1 MPSLVSVTDEDAARG
16 GQLLRPIESLPA
28 SREEF
33 LRASEEESEQF
44 SPTDSIRRRLQMLSL
59 GEGGGSILP
68 RRMAPFLPEF
78 LTPEPFE
85 GEMVSPEVANQRAE
99 GLGLEPF
106 TEPSPEGLVDYL
118 ITRKREENA
127 RNTILERSPGTLTS
141 TLGIGA
147 QFIEQAKDPINIA
160 SAFMPV
166 VGQTR
171 FAIWA
176 ARFGATRTRLLT
188 GAIEGTAG
196 AALVEP
202 IVLSQALREQAD
214 YGFADAFLNIVFGGA
229 LGGGLHV
236 GVGKV
241 ADIGA
246 RMAGRPTLSERVS
259 GMPIESKERLLRS
272 AVADMAQGR
281 PVDVEVLF
289 TAEEL
294 AGRARSRRAGLLAGT
309 AAGRADDIDFGVNL
323 GAGLQRTVIGEAQE
337 PVLTVPML
345 NRRGEARV
353 FRTRQEAENTLARL
367 DDAQA
372 RLREMEDG
380 RFLIERSTEAQVSR
394 EPEGAVRRF
403 RTERAANRFKEQQ
416 GLADADV
423 VPIGRGQGRAFTLV
437 EGLSARDLEQARTRP
452 EFFQPQDI
460 ARSRQQREVF
470 APRLED
476 AIRSFVERERTGRV
490 ASTSVDAEA
499 AAEIDL
505 RVSSARDTTDVVA
518 SAKEELAEA
527 MDRLERAKEAAALGG
542 EETAEN
548 FAEFDQAI
556 EQAEAFGR
564 AVRQA
569 AMCEIGR

>member
-1 MPSLVSVTDEDAARG
+1 MPSLLTVTDKQEREGGPLFRG
-16 GQLLRPIESLPA
+16 LSEIPA
-28 SREEF
+28 SRQAF
-33 LRASEEESEQF
+33 LDASFEESETF
-44 SPTDSIRRRLQMLSL
+44 SPTASIGRAMERAELQEPGPRPNARGQFRRVQRQAEQAREQVPMLTRDEANARGKDFGL
-59 GEGGGSILP
+59 TYDDDVPEALFEWDLRNKRKEIERQSILA
-68 RRMAPFLPEF
+68 RSR
-78 LTPEPFE
+78 
-85 GEMVSPEVANQRAE
+85 GS
-99 GLGLEPF
+99 F
-106 TEPSPEGLVDYL
+106 TS
-118 ITRKREENA
+118 A
-127 RNTILERSPGTLTS
+127 
-141 TLGIGA
+141 LGIGA
-147 QFIEQAKDPINIA
+147 QFLAQAKDPINIA
-160 SAFMPV
+160 SAFVPL
-166 VGQTR
+166 VGPTR

-176 ARFGATRTRLLT
+176 SRIGATRARALT
-188 GAIEGTAG
+188 GAVEGAVG
-196 AALVEP
+196 ASLVEP
-202 IVLSQALREQAD
+202 IVLAQARAEQAD
-214 YGFADAFLNIVFGGA
+214 YGPADALLNVTFGTL

-236 GVGKV
+236 SVGAA
-241 ADIGA
+241 ADVGA
-246 RMAGRPTLSERVS
+246 RLRGQPTLSQRIS
-259 GMPIESKERLLRS
+259 AMKLESRERLLRA
-272 AVADMAQGR
+272 AVADMVEGR

-294 AGRARSRRAGLLAGT
+294 AGRPRSRRAGLLAGT
-309 AAGRADDIDFGVNL
+309 AAGRADELDFGVNL
-323 GAGLQRTVIGEAQE
+323 GVGLQRTALGEVEE

-416 GLADADV
+416 GLDNAEV

-437 EGLSARDLEQARTRP
+437 EGLSERDLQQVRTRP

-460 ARSRQQREVF
+460 ARSRHHREVF

-499 AAEIDL
+499 AAEIELQVSNQRARQDL
-505 RVSSARDTTDVVA
+505 VESA
-518 SAKEELAEA
+518 EGELAEA
-527 MDRLERAKEAAALGG
+527 MDRLERTREAAALGG

-548 FAEFDQAI
+548 FAEFDRAI

-564 AVRQA
+564 AVRA
-569 AMCEIGR
+569 AALCQVRR